1 MKNLEI
7 FENFMNLGY
16 TEGIRRTRMTDTTL
30 GGLVILRSDYHG
42 STVHYLQD
50 GSSLFIPWLWI
61 DLFTSLYIHSG
72 EQILFNDEIDAWAE
86 GYKETFIYLFVK
98 LVKNMTEGQVN
109 GEEFLDILSDI
120 CIIKTSE
127 FRTMLKEKYNL
138 VIEPFEYRS
147 LHKTF
152 EI

>member
-1 MKNLEI
+1 
-7 FENFMNLGY
+7 
-16 TEGIRRTRMTDTTL
+16 MT
-30 GGLVILRSDYHG
+30 GGR
-42 STVHYLQD
+42 
-50 GSSLFIPWLWI
+50 
-61 DLFTSLYIHSG
+61 
-72 EQILFNDEIDAWAE
+72 
-86 GYKETFIYLFVK
+86 
-98 LVKNMTEGQVN
+98 VN